1 MIMSKEKKAPAAS
14 RPSRLGSVLIIDH
27 DTELCRTLSEYLRKE
42 GFDVATEH
50 AGSPG
55 LEAAVSSKHTLV
67 ILDVAIQGM
76 SGLDL
81 LRQIRAQ
88 SEVPVLVLTERG
100 DDVDRIIGLEL
111 GADDYLPKPFNP
123 REVVARIRAILRRTT
138 RGAAETPAQP
148 TVIQL
153 GDLEMD
159 LARRRTLLNGRLV
172 TLTGLEFELL
182 RVFLG
187 AAGQVVSRQDIAREV
202 FHRPMLAMDRTLSVH
217 VCSLRRK
224 LGEAPRGGERIKT
237 VHGVGYIYVPPS
249 EEPVSLR

>member
-1 MIMSKEKKAPAAS
+1 MIMSKEKKALPA
-14 RPSRLGSVLIIDH
+14 RPPRLGSVLIIDH
-27 DTELCRTLSEYLRKE
+27 DTEGCRKLADYLRRE
-42 GFDVATEH
+42 GFDVALEHVASAGLNAALTTEY
-50 AGSPG
+50 S
-55 LEAAVSSKHTLV
+55 LV
-67 ILDVAIQGM
+67 ILDVAIEGM

-81 LRQIRAQ
+81 LRQIRVG
-88 SEVPVLVLTERG
+88 SEVPVLVITERG

-111 GADDYLPKPFNP
+111 GADDYLPKPFNS
-123 REVVARIRAILRRTT
+123 REVVARIRAILRRTA
-138 RGAAETPAQP
+138 RGAAPVTSQP
-148 TVIQL
+148 TTIQL

-159 LARRRTLLNGRLV
+159 LARRRTTLSGKSVN
-172 TLTGLEFELL
+172 LTGLEFELL

-237 VHGVGYIYVPPS
+237 VHGVGYIYVPPTDDGMNG
-249 EEPVSLR
+249 R

>member
-1 MIMSKEKKAPAAS
+1 MSKEKKAPAAKS
-14 RPSRLGSVLIIDH
+14 PRLGSVLIIDH
-27 DTELCRTLSEYLRKE
+27 DSKTCLALADYLRRE
-42 GFDVATEH
+42 GFDVVLEH
-50 AGSPG
+50 APAAG
-55 LEAAVSSKHTLV
+55 LEAAISKSFSLI
-67 ILDVAIQGM
+67 ILDVAIEGM

-81 LRQIRAQ
+81 LRQIRVD
-88 SEVPVLVLTERG
+88 SDVPVLVITERG
-100 DDVDRIIGLEL
+100 DEVDRIIGLEL

-123 REVVARIRAILRRTT
+123 REVVARIRAILRRTV
-138 RGAAETPAQP
+138 RGATPVAAQP
-148 TVIQL
+148 TTIQL

-159 LARRRTLLNGRLV
+159 LSRRRTTLAGRPV
-172 TLTGLEFELL
+172 NLTGLEFELL

-249 EEPVSLR
+249 EESVQSR